1 MTRRG
6 AAVLAI
12 GLSVWIVAW
21 LFGAG
26 ALFPIA
32 AGLVLAVPVALAWVR
47 FSRQRLAATRRWEGH
62 AVVEGEDLRIE
73 LRVEPSSRV
82 PLPVAV
88 AHEAIGRL
96 GEHATELRRR
106 SGVYLGSYTLSSVA
120 RGRHRFEPLRVS
132 ISDPWQLAAASL
144 RVDAREV
151 LVVYPRLVE
160 LDGLFTEVGAT
171 LTDGRRMPLRRL
183 AGLEF
188 HTVRPHMPGE
198 SLRRVHWP
206 STARARTLMVKEFE
220 DSPRE
225 EVAVLLDGDAAGVA
239 GSAPDSS
246 FDAAVRAAGSILRA
260 HVRAGHPAVLVL
272 NTREREVQPVV
283 ADGPEWERA
292 LGVLAG
298 AVADARTPA
307 SALLDSADGPAAR
320 ALELVVVTS
329 RPEPALVRRLLER
342 ALSRRPVALVH
353 VDAPTFAGRPSTPQP
368 VLLQL
373 QAAGVPVA
381 VVRRGDDLRE
391 ALGGIPA
398 AARSEVAAHA

>member
-21 LFGAG
+21 LFGAR

-32 AGLVLAVPVALAWVR
+32 AGFVLAVAVALAWVR
-47 FSRQRLAATRRWEGH
+47 VSRQRVAATRRWEGH
-62 AVVEGEDLRIE
+62 GVVEGRDVRVDLRIE
-73 LRVEPSSRV
+73 PSSRI
-82 PLPVAV
+82 PLPVAL
-88 AHEAIGRL
+88 AHDTIGRL
-96 GEHATELRRR
+96 GEHTVELRRQR
-106 SGVYLGSYTLSSVA
+106 GVYLGAYTLSNVA
-120 RGRHRFEPLRVS
+120 RGRHLFEPLRVA
-132 ISDPWQLAAASL
+132 ISDPWQLAEGSL

-151 LVVYPRLVE
+151 LVVYPRLVD
-160 LDGLFTEVGAT
+160 LDGLFTDVGSA
-171 LTDGRRMPLRRL
+171 LADGRRQLLRRP

-188 HTVRPHMPGE
+188 HTVRHHVPGE

-206 STARARTLMVKEFE
+206 STARTGTLMVKEFE

-260 HVRAGHPAVLVL
+260 HVRGGHPAVLVL
-272 NTREREVQPVV
+272 NTREQEVQSV
-283 ADGPEWERA
+283 ATDGPEWEHA

-298 AVADARTPA
+298 AIPDAFTPA

-320 ALELVVVTS
+320 SLELVVVTS
-329 RPEPALVRRLLER
+329 RPAPALVRRLLER
-342 ALSRRPVALVH
+342 ARSRRPVALVH
-353 VDAPTFAGRPSTPQP
+353 VDAPTFAGRPSAPLP
-368 VLLQL
+368 ALLQL

-391 ALGGIPA
+391 ALGGVGTM
-398 AARSEVAAHA
+398 RSEVAHA

>member
-12 GLSVWIVAW
+12 GLSVWVVAW
-21 LFGAG
+21 LFGAS

-32 AGLVLAVPVALAWVR
+32 AGFVLAVPVALVWIRV
-47 FSRQRLAATRRWEGH
+47 SRQRLAASRRWEGH
-62 AVVEGEDLRIE
+62 GVVEGDDVRVDLRIE
-73 LRVEPSSRV
+73 PSSRI
-82 PLPVAV
+82 PLPVAL
-88 AHEAIGRL
+88 AHDTVGRL
-96 GEHATELRRR
+96 GEHAVDLRRQQR
-106 SGVYLGSYTLSSVA
+106 AYVGSYTLSKVA
-120 RGRHRFEPLRVS
+120 RGRHLFEPLRVA
-132 ISDPWQLAAASL
+132 ISDPWQLAEGSL
-144 RVDAREV
+144 RVDAREM

-160 LDGLFTEVGAT
+160 LEGLFTEVGGA
-171 LTDGRRMPLRRL
+171 LADGRRQLLRRPT
-183 AGLEF
+183 GFDF
-188 HTVRPHMPGE
+188 HTVRHHTPGE

-206 STARARTLMVKEFE
+206 STARTGTLMVKEFE
-220 DSPRE
+220 DSPRD

-260 HVRAGHPAVLVL
+260 HVRDGHPAVLVL
-272 NTREREVQPVV
+272 NTREREVQSVTM
-283 ADGPEWERA
+283 DGPEWERA
-292 LGVLAG
+292 LGLLAG
-298 AVADARTPA
+298 ATADARTPA

-320 ALELVVVTS
+320 SLELVVVTS

-353 VDAPTFAGRPSTPQP
+353 VDAPTFAGRRSAPEPA
-368 VLLQL
+368 LLQL

-391 ALGGIPA
+391 ALGWFSPV
-398 AARSEVAAHA
+398 ARKEATLA

>member
-21 LFGAG
+21 LFGAS

-32 AGLVLAVPVALAWVR
+32 AGLVLAVPVTLAWVR
-47 FSRQRLAATRRWEGH
+47 LSRQRLAATRRWEGH
-62 AVVEGEDLRIE
+62 AVVEGGDVRID

-82 PLPVAV
+82 PLPVAL
-88 AHEAIGRL
+88 AHEAVGRL
-96 GEHATELRRR
+96 GEHKVELHREG
-106 SGVYLGSYTLSSVA
+106 GVYVGSYTLSNVA
-120 RGRHRFEPLRVS
+120 RGRHLFEPVRIS
-132 ISDPWQLAAASL
+132 ISDPWQLAEASL

-151 LVVYPRLVE
+151 LVVYPRLVD
-160 LDGLFTEVGAT
+160 LDGLFTDAGAA
-171 LTDGRRMPLRRL
+171 LADGRRLPLRRP

-188 HTVRPHMPGE
+188 HTVRQHAPGE

-206 STARARTLMVKEFE
+206 STARTRTLMVKDFE
-220 DSPRE
+220 DAPRD

-239 GSAPDSS
+239 GVAPDSS

-272 NTREREVQPVV
+272 NTREREVQPV
-283 ADGPEWERA
+283 AMDGPEWERA

-298 AVADARTPA
+298 AMADGRTPA
-307 SALLDSADGPAAR
+307 SALLDSAEGPAAR
-320 ALELVVVTS
+320 AVELIVVTS

-353 VDAPTFAGRPSTPQP
+353 VDAPTFAGRASTPQP
-368 VLLQL
+368 ALLQL

-391 ALGGIPA
+391 AIGGIPTA
-398 AARSEVAAHA
+398 AVALA